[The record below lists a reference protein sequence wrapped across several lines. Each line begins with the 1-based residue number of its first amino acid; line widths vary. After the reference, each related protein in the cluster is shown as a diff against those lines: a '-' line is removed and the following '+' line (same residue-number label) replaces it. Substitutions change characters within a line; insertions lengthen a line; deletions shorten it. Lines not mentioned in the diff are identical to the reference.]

1 MFTKILISILALLW
15 MLFVVL
21 GFIGLFIWLWRWFRS
36 IVKGDGP
43 PPAPSLGFSAS
54 LRTMKI

>member
-43 PPAPSLGFSAS
+43 PSSLPW
-54 LRTMKI
+54 L